1 MDTSSVIID
10 YSAEDFAQAIRALLP
25 KGQYWQEADNP
36 ELTSLIEAMA
46 TDFKATHD
54 DIELSLL
61 TDFKE
66 ALFGWKISDYQALL
80 TESGGVGRVYDDKA
94 TPNLIKIDLYTYD
107 NNAAFAA
114 FEEKR
119 LPHTEFHWLYPLEAQ
134 ANIVETTALTMKPEF
149 SSQLQLEAQTQMTFR
164 TAITWQLNL
173 GDTE

>member
-46 TDFKATHD
+46 IDFKATHD

-80 TESGGVGRVYDDKA
+80 TENGGVGRVYDDKA
-94 TPNLIKIDLYTYD
+94 TPNLIEIDLYSYD

-134 ANIVETTALTMKPEF
+134 ANIVETTALTIKPEF
-149 SSQLQLEAQTQMTFR
+149 RSQLELEAQTQMTFR
-164 TAITWQLNL
+164 TAITWQLKL

>member
-94 TPNLIKIDLYTYD
+94 TPNLIKIDLYSYD

-134 ANIVETTALTMKPEF
+134 ASIVETTALTMKPEF
-149 SSQLQLEAQTQMTFR
+149 SLQLAISGTAETFCS
-164 TAITWQLNL
+164 TAISWQLEL
-173 GDTE
+173 GETE

>member
-94 TPNLIKIDLYTYD
+94 TPNLIKIDLYSYD

-134 ANIVETTALTMKPEF
+134 ASIVETTALIMKPEF
-149 SSQLQLEAQTQMTFR
+149 RSELAISGTAAIFCSTAISWQLE
-164 TAITWQLNL
+164 L
-173 GDTE
+173 GETE

>member
-10 YSAEDFAQAIRALLP
+10 YSAEEFAQAIRALLP

-66 ALFGWKISDYQALL
+66 ALFGWKIS
-80 TESGGVGRVYDDKA
+80 
-94 TPNLIKIDLYTYD
+94 
-107 NNAAFAA
+107 
-114 FEEKR
+114 
-119 LPHTEFHWLYPLEAQ
+119 
-134 ANIVETTALTMKPEF
+134 
-149 SSQLQLEAQTQMTFR
+149 
-164 TAITWQLNL
+164 
-173 GDTE
+173 